1 MRHLFTITLLLVFTS
16 TLSPSIYAAD
26 TEICRFGVPPW
37 QKGRSFK
44 EERKKY
50 LPLLNWMSKQTGC
63 KFVPVGANSYE
74 DLINKISEGIVQV
87 TELGAIPYIEVKKK
101 NPDVDIL
108 ATALVWNSAGDKLV
122 DTYHSM
128 IVALKKNE
136 AVNSLQDLKGQKFG
150 FVNRESTSGFV
161 YPSASMKKEAGIDY
175 ETFFSKYFFL
185 SSHPNVT
192 DAIVAGSIV
201 AGATYGTNLD
211 AAQKK
216 HGDIFKVLWES
227 KPIPN
232 VLLASH
238 PSLPD
243 SIKEKL
249 IEVLPQANIE
259 LFKDISLMKGFVI
272 RPDSFY
278 DEVRAVLEGSE

>member
-1 MRHLFTITLLLVFTS
+1 MRHLFASAILLIFTITIF
-16 TLSPSIYAAD
+16 PSVHA
-26 TEICRFGVPPW
+26 TNTGICRFGVPPW
-37 QKGRSFK
+37 QKGRSFS

-50 LPLLNWMSKQTGC
+50 LPLLNWLTEQTGC
-63 KFVPVGANSYE
+63 KFVPVGAKSYE
-74 DLINKISEGIVQV
+74 DLIDKISQGAVHV
-87 TELGAIPYIEVKKK
+87 TELGAIPYIEVKKQ
-101 NPDVDIL
+101 NPDVNIL

-122 DTYHSM
+122 DTYHSL
-128 IVALKKNE
+128 IITLKDNE

-161 YPSASMKKEAGIDY
+161 YPSAAMKKEAGIDY
-175 ETFFSKYFFL
+175 ETFFSKHFFL

-192 DAIVAGSIV
+192 NAIVAGSIV
-201 AGATYGTNLD
+201 AGATYSTNLE

-216 HGDIFKVLWES
+216 HGDIFKVLWKS

-238 PSLPD
+238 ASLPE
-243 SIKEKL
+243 KVKQKL

-278 DEVRAVLEGSE
+278 DEVRAVLAGSK